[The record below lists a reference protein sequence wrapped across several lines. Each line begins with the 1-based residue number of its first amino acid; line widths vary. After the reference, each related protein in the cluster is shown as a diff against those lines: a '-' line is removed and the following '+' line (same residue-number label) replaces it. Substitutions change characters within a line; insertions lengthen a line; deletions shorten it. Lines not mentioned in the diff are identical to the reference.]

1 MPFPLFGH
9 CGEVSNELKQRRF
22 LSDAHQR
29 EVEIKHSW
37 IIGQSSSL

>member
-1 MPFPLFGH
+1 MSFPLYGH
-9 CGEVSNELKQRRF
+9 CMEVSKTF

-37 IIGQSSSL
+37 ILGQSSSLKG